1 MYWWILIAIAGIV
14 VSWLGWRWRAKRES
28 MSDADVATIIHHYVQ
43 GGGKYSEWGD
53 FVETRF
59 RNPRMERLRQMC
71 WESESKPLNERM
83 AFLEEV
89 LRKLRS
95 GEFT

>member
-1 MYWWILIAIAGIV
+1 MYVWVTVALVIIT

-28 MSDADVATIIHHYVQ
+28 MTDADIATIIQHYVQ

-59 RNPRMERLRQMC
+59 RNPRLERLRRIC
-71 WESESKPLNERM
+71 WEAESKPFRERE
-83 AFLEEV
+83 ALLDE
-89 LRKLRS
+89 LARKLQS
-95 GEFT
+95 GQFD